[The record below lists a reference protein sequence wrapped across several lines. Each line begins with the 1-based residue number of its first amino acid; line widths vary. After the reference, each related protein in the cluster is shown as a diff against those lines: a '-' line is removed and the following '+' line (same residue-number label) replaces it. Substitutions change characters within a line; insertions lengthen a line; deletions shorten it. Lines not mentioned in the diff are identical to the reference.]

1 VEQQQGRRGR
11 IGARL
16 ENMLV
21 GKGHVSGLTVRAE
34 IGCSESQFERG
45 AECAGK

>member
-1 VEQQQGRRGR
+1 VFGAAGPVEQQQGRRGR

-21 GKGHVSGLTVRAE
+21 GKRSSNE
-34 IGCSESQFERG
+34 
-45 AECAGK
+45 